1 MSELSIHIQSLET
14 KTYFNAL
21 KEEEKS
27 SLTEKDNYFSL
38 SLNLGIMFCIQ
49 QLIDRSIILSKKS
62 NNSPF
67 QTPQTYTINE
77 LSLCF

>member
-38 SLNLGIMFCIQ
+38 SLNLGIIFCIQ
-49 QLIDRSIILSKKS
+49 QLID
-62 NNSPF
+62 
-67 QTPQTYTINE
+67 Q
-77 LSLCF
+77 